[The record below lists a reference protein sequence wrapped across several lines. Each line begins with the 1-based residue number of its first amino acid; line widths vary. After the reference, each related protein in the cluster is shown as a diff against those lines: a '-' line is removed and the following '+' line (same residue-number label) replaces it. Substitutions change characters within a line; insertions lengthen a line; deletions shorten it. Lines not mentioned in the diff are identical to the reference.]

1 MRQYILT
8 MICVSLLCGIAQR
21 LVSQKDSKGEAL
33 QILCGVIVLL
43 TLIHP
48 LRNIQPI
55 DWSSFS
61 SIVKED
67 AEKYVLEG
75 FLAADQE
82 RANSI
87 RTRTEAYILEKA
99 ASYNADLDVDVQISE
114 DGNLRPTGVT
124 LRGAISPYGKSM
136 MEQYIQTQLGISRE
150 CQTWI

>member
-1 MRQYILT
+1 M
-8 MICVSLLCGIAQR
+8 SK
-21 LVSQKDSKGEAL
+21 KDSKGEAL
-33 QILCGVIVLL
+33 QILCGVIILL
-43 TLIHP
+43 TLLQPIRSI
-48 LRNIQPI
+48 LPI

-61 SIVKED
+61 SVVKED
-67 AEKYVLEG
+67 AGKYVLEG
-75 FLAADQE
+75 TLAADQE
-82 RANSI
+82 RSNCI
-87 RTRTEAYILEKA
+87 RTYTEAYILEKA